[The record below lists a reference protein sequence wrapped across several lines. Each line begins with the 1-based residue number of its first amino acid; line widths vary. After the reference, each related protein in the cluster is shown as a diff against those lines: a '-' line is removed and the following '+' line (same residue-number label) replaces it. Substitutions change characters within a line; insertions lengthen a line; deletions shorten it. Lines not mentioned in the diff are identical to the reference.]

1 MPQKIKKRGRPKGS
15 NLTTIGLPKRKKAN
29 IIPFLNMPFQNKQK
43 KNLSWFVGEE
53 VAALGLDGS
62 IYIFE
67 EESIETRSE
76 IIPHSVLHENVDINL
91 VR

>member
-29 IIPFLNMPFQNKQK
+29 IIPFLNMPFQNKQTK
-43 KNLSWFVGEE
+43 ILSWFVGEE

-62 IYIFE
+62 ILKKSRLKPDRKSFLIRFYMKM
-67 EESIETRSE
+67 
-76 IIPHSVLHENVDINL
+76 
-91 VR
+91 

>member
-1 MPQKIKKRGRPKGS
+1 MPQKIKKRGRPKGC
-15 NLTTIGLPKRKKAN
+15 NLTAIGLPKRKKAN

-43 KNLSWFVGEE
+43 KILSWFVGEE
-53 VAALGLDGS
+53 VAALGLDG
-62 IYIFE
+62 YIE

>member
-1 MPQKIKKRGRPKGS
+1 M
-15 NLTTIGLPKRKKAN
+15 
-29 IIPFLNMPFQNKQK
+29 
-43 KNLSWFVGEE
+43 LSWFVGEE
-53 VAALGLDGS
+53 VAALGLDGN
-62 IYIFE
+62 IYIE

>member
-1 MPQKIKKRGRPKGS
+1 MSQKIKKRGRPKGS

-29 IIPFLNMPFQNKQK
+29 IPFLNKPFQNKQK
-43 KNLSWFVGEE
+43 KILSWFVGEE

-62 IYIFE
+62 IYIE